1 MKLTQVLAFI
11 LLVLLGV
18 IYYQGCKINSL
29 ENQPVKRD
37 TVVQYVEVHDTIPGK
52 PKLIKVIDMDTMYFT
67 KIEYLP
73 HPDYDVLLDQYD
85 KLSKAHFSKNI
96 FETRFPMHPNG
107 VVTVYDTVSANK
119 LVGNSVMLDYI
130 IPERI
135 VRVTKIAPPTR
146 NLYAGTMV
154 TGGRQQIVNSVNL
167 GLLYKD
173 KTDKIFGA
181 SIGLNGSGQFQYG
194 ISSYIKIK

>member
-1 MKLTQVLAFI
+1 MKLTQVLAFV

-37 TVVQYVEVHDTIPGK
+37 TVVQYVEVHDTVPGK
-52 PKLIKVIDMDTMYFT
+52 PKLIKIIDKDTVFYP

-73 HPDYDVLLDQYD
+73 HPDYEILLSQYENLIV
-85 KLSKAHFSKNI
+85 KHFSKNV
-96 FETRFPMHPNG
+96 FQT
-107 VVTVYDTVSANK
+107 TVPIKYGIATIIDTVTENK
-119 LVGNSVMLDYI
+119 SIGNQLILDVMFPEKI
-130 IPERI
+130 IT
-135 VRVTKIAPPTR
+135 VTKFAPPTR